1 MANVGVAVKA
11 LVVVVVAV
19 AIAAAGQE
27 QEPMPRTPNLH
38 PSRGVSL
45 EPSPRSS
52 TNIPDGALDA
62 CPGELVATESAAVGE
77 HGGLTLQVFRSDSD
91 GGRTCAM
98 VTKTGTAREQRG
110 ELTIRLQLH
119 NYDGQRW
126 PRYAVHQHNGMAV
139 RSAGIYLD
147 DTGSR
152 CVRAWARFDP
162 DRGRAVTLTS
172 GKIGCRWSAP
182 ATESG

>member
-11 LVVVVVAV
+11 LVVVVAAV
-19 AIAAAGQE
+19 LIAAAGQE

-52 TNIPDGALDA
+52 TNIPGGALDA
-62 CPGELVATESAAVGE
+62 CPGELVATESAAVDEDGR
-77 HGGLTLQVFRSDSD
+77 LTLQVFRSDSD

-98 VTKTGTAREQRG
+98 ATKTGTAREQRG

-126 PRYAVHQHNGMAV
+126 PRYAVHQHHGMAI
-139 RSAGIYLD
+139 RSPGIYLD
-147 DTGSR
+147 DTRSR
-152 CVRAWARFDP
+152 CVRTWARFDP
-162 DRGRAVTLTS
+162 DRGRAVTLSS

-182 ATESG
+182 TTDSG